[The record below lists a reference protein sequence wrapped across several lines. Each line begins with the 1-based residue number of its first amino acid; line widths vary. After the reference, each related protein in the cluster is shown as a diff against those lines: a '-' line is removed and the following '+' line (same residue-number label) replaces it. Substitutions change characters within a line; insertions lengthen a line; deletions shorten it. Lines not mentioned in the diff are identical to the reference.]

1 MKFFDKLGLAIFS
14 AIVLIIS
21 ITLCLIGFG
30 WIEPSVYSI
39 LISKA
44 YASQT
49 GTYVLIGSCTVLA
62 LLAIKCL
69 FFTDMTSKD
78 DEEEGSGILL
88 QNEDGR
94 LLITADTLRNM
105 VEGVITDFDEI
116 TDSITRINITKENDV
131 IIEISIDVLRGTVIK
146 DVTSRLQTKVKKEI
160 KAATDLEIKYVNVK
174 VRNTGI
180 EKADEDKEKKTK
192 ATKRELMRSP

>member
-39 LISKA
+39 LISRA

-180 EKADEDKEKKTK
+180 EKTDEDKEKKTK
-192 ATKRELMRSP
+192 ATKREKND

>member
-160 KAATDLEIKYVNVK
+160 KATTDLEIKYVNVK

-192 ATKRELMRSP
+192 ATKREKND

>member
-49 GTYVLIGSCTVLA
+49 GTYVLIGSCTILA

-69 FFTDMTSKD
+69 FFTDMTFKD
-78 DEEEGSGILL
+78 DKEEGSGILL

-192 ATKRELMRSP
+192 ATKREKND

>member
-78 DEEEGSGILL
+78 DEEEGNGILL

-180 EKADEDKEKKTK
+180 EKTDEDKEKKTK
-192 ATKRELMRSP
+192 ATKREKND

>member
-1 MKFFDKLGLAIFS
+1 
-14 AIVLIIS
+14 
-21 ITLCLIGFG
+21 
-30 WIEPSVYSI
+30 
-39 LISKA
+39 
-44 YASQT
+44 
-49 GTYVLIGSCTVLA
+49 
-62 LLAIKCL
+62 
-69 FFTDMTSKD
+69 
-78 DEEEGSGILL
+78 
-88 QNEDGR
+88 
-94 LLITADTLRNM
+94 M

-192 ATKRELMRSP
+192 AAKREKND

>member
-192 ATKRELMRSP
+192 ATKREKND

>member
-160 KAATDLEIKYVNVK
+160 KSATDLEIKYVNVK

-192 ATKRELMRSP
+192 ATKREKKD

>member
-180 EKADEDKEKKTK
+180 ENADEDKEKKTK
-192 ATKRELMRSP
+192 ATKREKND

>member
-78 DEEEGSGILL
+78 DEEEGNGILL

-192 ATKRELMRSP
+192 ATKREKND

>member
-180 EKADEDKEKKTK
+180 EKTDEDKEKKTK
-192 ATKRELMRSP
+192 TTKREKND

>member
-69 FFTDMTSKD
+69 FFTDMTSQD

-160 KAATDLEIKYVNVK
+160 KSATDLEIKYVNVK

-192 ATKRELMRSP
+192 ATKREKKD

>member
-192 ATKRELMRSP
+192 AAKREKND

>member
-49 GTYVLIGSCTVLA
+49 GTYVLIGSCTILA

-192 ATKRELMRSP
+192 ATKREKND

>member
-78 DEEEGSGILL
+78 DDEEGSGILL

-192 ATKRELMRSP
+192 ATKREKND